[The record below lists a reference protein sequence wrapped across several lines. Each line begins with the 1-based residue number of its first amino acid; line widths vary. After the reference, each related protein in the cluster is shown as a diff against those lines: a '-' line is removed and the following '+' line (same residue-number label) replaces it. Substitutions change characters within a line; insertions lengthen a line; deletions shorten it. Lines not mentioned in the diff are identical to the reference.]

1 MKPGY
6 VCFIRELQIDL
17 LTLGLCVLFCSM
29 CYVNADD
36 QDGVRRVIRVL
47 QSSAE
52 SPDTSPTAIGAARF
66 LRAQDA
72 RVLVPL
78 LNAMKSQP
86 LPVVNWLRSVFD
98 EIADRELTAGGEQI
112 DRKALRIIA
121 DDTMQSGSAR
131 RLALDLLD
139 RLEPGT
145 MRGFLQSQLNDVE
158 FAADAVAETLLSAT
172 EMKDRGDSKGA
183 VTLLKSA
190 FQATVEPEQVRT
202 VAAKLKDLGES
213 VDVVSHLGTVTHWRI
228 IGPFPGRNMLAVT
241 EAFPPEAELDL
252 KAQYDGKLGPISW
265 KTVEQSAIDEWLDFK
280 KLLAETD
287 DAVAYAAAVVM
298 SEGEREVE
306 LRAGADDNLQL
317 WLNGKRVLSSPSF
330 YQRPRTDRHRVKV
343 RLKAGE
349 NTLLA
354 KVCEVKLPPGPPSGG
369 PARWQFGLRVVDEKG
384 RGIPLATKP

>member
-6 VCFIRELQIDL
+6 ACFIRELQIDL

-52 SPDTSPTAIGAARF
+52 SPDTSPTAVGAARF

-98 EIADRELTAGGEQI
+98 EIADRELTAGGGRI
-112 DRKALRIIA
+112 DRKALRLIA
-121 DDTMQSGSAR
+121 DDAKQSGSAR

-145 MRGFLQSQLNDVE
+145 KQVFLLLHLNDVE
-158 FAADAVAETLLSAT
+158 FAADAVAETLVSAT
-172 EMKDRGDSKGA
+172 ELKDRGDTQGA
-183 VTLLKSA
+183 VTQLKSA
-190 FQATVEPEQVRT
+190 FQATIEPEQVRI
-202 VAAKLKDLGES
+202 VAARLKDLGES
-213 VDVVSHLGTVTHWRI
+213 VDVVSHLGTVTHWHV
-228 IGPFPGRNMLAVT
+228 IGPFPGRSMQAVT
-241 EAFPPEAELDL
+241 EAFPPEVSLDL
-252 KAQYDGKLGPISW
+252 KAQYDGKLGPVSW
-265 KTVEQSAIDEWLDFK
+265 KTVEQSASDEWLDFK

-298 SEGEREVE
+298 SDGEREVE

-317 WLNGKRVLSSPSF
+317 WLNGQRVLSSPSF